1 MTYISAC
8 SACAL
13 ALAMASCRAKDDGD
27 LGHHHHHHAGETEAH
42 AEAEDDHG
50 GAEGAHGEIVLDP
63 HTAEQFGVKA
73 SEVMPA
79 DFSTVVTVS
88 GQIVDSPN
96 SSALVTAPTSG
107 IVKFAPGISQGSKVS
122 AGMAVATVTA
132 SQMSGGDANAV
143 AKATLDAAKKELD
156 RITPLHADG
165 IVSTKDYNAAVL
177 AYEQAKAAYSS
188 AAASGRA
195 TAPAGG
201 VITSLMAQQGQYV
214 NAGDPIASISSTTNL
229 TLRADL
235 PEKHY
240 ALLTQLTSANIK
252 APYAEDWISLSALG
266 AKRVSAPASVSSQ
279 RGYVPVYFDFANDGS
294 LIPGSYV
301 NVKLLGQP
309 RQGVISVPVA
319 AISEQQGANF
329 VYERIDEDCY
339 RKIPVKL
346 GMTDGINVEITEGL
360 SGGEKIV
367 GEGMVAV
374 RLAESSGV
382 APEGHSH
389 NH

>member
-1 MTYISAC
+1 MKFMTYIMAC

-13 ALAMASCRAKDDGD
+13 CMALAACHAKDDGD
-27 LGHHHHHHAGETEAH
+27 LGHHHHHHESEAAAH
-42 AEAEDDHG
+42 SDAEAEDN
-50 GAEGAHGEIVLDP
+50 HGEIVLDP
-63 HTAEQFGVKA
+63 HIAEQFGVKA
-73 SEVMPA
+73 SAAEPGE
-79 DFSTVVTVS
+79 FTTVVTVS

-96 SSALVTAPTSG
+96 SLAIVTAPTSG
-107 IVKFAPGISQGSKVS
+107 IVKFAPGISQGSRASV
-122 AGMAVATVTA
+122 GMTVATISA

-143 AKATLDAAKKELD
+143 AKAALDAAKKELD
-156 RITPLHADG
+156 RVTPLHADG
-165 IVSTKDYNAAVL
+165 IVSTKDYNAAL
-177 AYEQAKAAYSS
+177 QAYEQAKAAYSA

-195 TAPAGG
+195 TAPASG

-214 NAGDPIASISSTTNL
+214 NAGDPIASISSTSSL

-240 ALLTQLTSANIK
+240 ALLPQLSSANIK
-252 APYAEDWISLSALG
+252 APYADEWISLSTLG
-266 AKRVSAPASVSSQ
+266 AKRVSAPSSVSSQ

-301 NVKLLGQP
+301 NVKLLGNP
-309 RQGVISVPVA
+309 RQGVIAVPVA
-319 AISEQQGANF
+319 AVSEQQGANF
-329 VYERIDEDCY
+329 VYEQLDEDCY

-346 GMTDGINVEITEGL
+346 GASDGINVEIVEGL